1 MDRAAGAQEAQTPV
15 VHSPGSTRSSHG
27 GEGTMVS
34 LLVQKLKTEAWQ
46 GCVLRGDLQ
55 SVGAGEWGRLEWF
68 TGRCQNTVGDAGRPH
83 AQLVEESD
91 T

>member
-1 MDRAAGAQEAQTPV
+1 
-15 VHSPGSTRSSHG
+15 
-27 GEGTMVS
+27 MVS

-46 GCVLRGDLQ
+46 AYILRGDLQ
-55 SVGAGEWGRLEWF
+55 NVGAGEWGSLEWF

-83 AQLVEESD
+83 VQLVEERD